1 MSQPQFNT
9 GWPSSRA
16 AFQAHGYGY
25 QNREQIYALV
35 KRLTGS
41 VADRTDALYNLS
53 VQREQIPD
61 LAVLLWESPATM
73 TALLSEILA
82 VYPYVAST
90 GGSSHV
96 PPSLNSKISTRVCNV
111 LTLFQCVAGHE
122 ETRLAFIHANIPMY
136 LFPFLHATNQSRE
149 CESFKLTSL
158 GIIGSLVKAE
168 QPEIIEYLLQ
178 NEFVPLCLRILK
190 FGQELSKIVAAFI
203 VQKIL
208 SDPNGR
214 KCICQNQERRD
225 TVLRVLN
232 IVLTELAMNF
242 SPRLSKNILQS
253 YRLMLEA
260 REVRQAVQAMDLP
273 FLQRP
278 LVGGCDEQFIAFVQ
292 KLREVKTKKDLFEFA
307 LMRGDDSATRH

>member
-1 MSQPQFNT
+1 MAQPQFNT
-9 GWPSSRA
+9 GWPTSRA
-16 AFQAHGYGY
+16 TFQTHGYSH
-25 QNREQIYALV
+25 QNREQIYTLV
-35 KRLTGS
+35 KRLTGP

-53 VQREQIPD
+53 IQREQIPD
-61 LAVLLWESPATM
+61 LAILLWESPATM

-82 VYPYVAST
+82 IYPYVASS
-90 GGSSHV
+90 GVSSQV
-96 PPSLNSKISTRVCNV
+96 PPSLSPKVCPRVCNV

-122 ETRLAFIHANIPMY
+122 ETRLPFIHANFPMY

-158 GIIGSLVKAE
+158 GIIGSLVKAD
-168 QPEIIEYLLQ
+168 QPEIIEYLLH

-208 SDPNGR
+208 SDQNGR
-214 KCICQNQERRD
+214 KGICQNQERRD

-232 IVLTELAMNF
+232 IVLTELAVNF
-242 SPRLSKNILQS
+242 SPRLSKNVVLS

-278 LVGGCDEQFIAFVQ
+278 LVGGCDEQFIGFIQ
-292 KLREVKTKKDLFEFA
+292 KLRDVKTKKDLFEFA
-307 LMRGDDSATRH
+307 LTRGDDSTARY